1 MALEIFFWV
10 LNKLESGK
18 MIEPEQSASLN
29 MFISCKNSSNGSKP
43 IDKKT
48 RDIISDFGDPFITN
62 TIINGGKWIFFSNR
76 LVVYWPFSIKSTSS
90 NHISHKYLSFQLP
103 TVGLFVTVSYLL
115 LNVLYLF
122 HYFFVKFQDDV
133 RDFHPFD
140 LILITTWDCMIMFGV
155 IGYRIYGI
163 LRLSKFHSF
172 WNNIVNLVTQITEIS
187 SKRET
192 KEKFHQLN
200 RWGLKWIVIFT
211 LMGLLNATAVFYNYV
226 CVTYELPQVV
236 ITFEYL
242 ESVIMMH
249 NSSAFLLV
257 FFLKIMTHGFTTCH
271 RKLEKMSEENFRENY
286 SDKSC
291 DYETIELSSV
301 FNIIHKLEECVS
313 SFNSTF
319 VFTLLLEAVFSFLQV
334 MFALYFVHVVDPV
347 SNAAYWINMAM
358 PIFMYSACLINL
370 CAASSQLTV
379 ECEEMVSKFQELPVS
394 TLSVKDSHKVHLLV
408 SRLSVNPPAIQV
420 SQLFYIR
427 ESLLASALNTLATYF
442 IVLVQMR
449 QFTKTADG
457 NIEALNQTHLN
468 ENS

>member
-1 MALEIFFWV
+1 MF
-10 LNKLESGK
+10 
-18 MIEPEQSASLN
+18 EPR
-29 MFISCKNSSNGSKP
+29 KKP
-43 IDKKT
+43 IFTKNTNNEIGKCT
-48 RDIISDFGDPFITN
+48 TSTTNLNQIPVSPQNSQVTSMIIE
-62 TIINGGKWIFFSNR
+62 GGKWVFFSNR
-76 LVVYWPFSIKSTSS
+76 LVAYWPFSIKSTSS
-90 NHISHKYLSFQLP
+90 NHISHKHLNFQFP
-103 TVGLFVTVSYLL
+103 TVSLFLSVSYLL

-172 WNNIVNLVTQITEIS
+172 WNNIVNLVTQISKTS

-192 KEKFHQLN
+192 KEKFRQLN

-226 CVTYELPQVV
+226 YITHELPQVV

-257 FFLKIMTHGFTTCH
+257 FFLKIITHGFTTCH
-271 RKLEKMSEENFRENY
+271 RKLEQMSEENVQENY
-286 SDKSC
+286 SEKSC
-291 DYETIELSSV
+291 DCVTIELTKV
-301 FNIIHKLEECVS
+301 FNLIHKLEECVS

-358 PIFMYSACLINL
+358 PIFMYSGL
-370 CAASSQLTV
+370 SSQFV
-379 ECEEMVSKFQELPVS
+379 RCFEPVNVRMRGDDKPSCVKTSSES
-394 TLSVKDSHKVHLLV
+394 TSNSSIPVVLYSGISSWFGAEYFSHLLPRI
-408 SRLSVNPPAIQV
+408 SSN
-420 SQLFYIR
+420 
-427 ESLLASALNTLATYF
+427 ATA
-442 IVLVQMR
+442 QQGR
-449 QFTKTADG
+449 W
-457 NIEALNQTHLN
+457 EH
-468 ENS
+468 